1 MGHLRSYYTGTGG
14 RCMSA
19 DLFDA
24 AKVENCRIELVEELA
39 EDCTKEQM
47 LWRER
52 HYIETN
58 DCLNI
63 NKPIV
68 SDEEQKLRRQTYY
81 AEHIDHI
88 TEYHH
93 NYHQTNKEGKS
104 AYKKQ
109 HRAKHRDV
117 LSKKGKEYYSEHRE
131 ELIEYQREYREE
143 NRDVLLEKK
152 REYWDKNKESI
163 NAKRRAARAAKKAK
177 IVSSET

>member
-1 MGHLRSYYTGTGG
+1 
-14 RCMSA
+14 MSA

-24 AKVENCRIELVEELA
+24 AKVENCRIELVEELP

-58 DCLNI
+58 ECLNI

-68 SDEEQKLRRQTYY
+68 SEEEQHLRRQAYY
-81 AEHIDHI
+81 TDHIDHI
-88 TEYHH
+88 TQYHH
-93 NYHQTNKEGKS
+93 NYHQTNKEAKR

-109 HRAKHRDV
+109 HRAKHREV
-117 LSKKGKEYYSEHRE
+117 LLKKAKEYYSEHRE

-143 NRDVLLEKK
+143 NRDVILEKK
-152 REYWDKNKESI
+152 REYWDKNKEAI